1 MHKLFSTSLAGISGQ
16 LVEVEVDVITGMGQ
30 FTVVGLGDTAVQES
44 RERVRAAVKN
54 SGYSFPGGARI
65 TVNLAPADLRKK

>member
-1 MHKLFSTSLAGISGQ
+1 MQKLFSAALYGISGQ

-30 FTVVGLGDTAVQES
+30 FTVVGLGDAAIQES
-44 RERVRAAVKN
+44 RERVRSAIKN
-54 SGYSFPGGARI
+54 SGYAFPGGARI